1 MVISFFDITDEERT
15 CFALLSSG
23 HSCSYFKES
32 LTIENVESIHDT
44 EILYIRSFSLASA
57 TIIRRLPK
65 LRFIAT
71 RSTGFDNIDID
82 YCKQNKI
89 VVSNVPSYATN
100 AVAEHTFGLLLSLAH
115 NITSCVE
122 ISRTGRYVVGP
133 QGFDIFGKTI
143 GIVGLGNI
151 GVRVAEIAKGF
162 GMRVLVNSKHPS
174 SKRARMHGVKFIDL
188 STLLKESDIVTLHVP
203 LTDETHHML
212 NMGNISFLKKGS
224 ILLNTSRGE
233 IIETQAIHWA
243 LQHEILYGAGLD
255 VLENEQG
262 LKEYNGGSK
271 RGPLDITSLNYKF
284 MIDKRVLI
292 TPHNAYHTKEALDTI
307 LRISCENIM
316 AFLEGNPINRVV

>member
-1 MVISFFDITDEERT
+1 MIISFFDITEDERIKFTSLPTEHM
-15 CFALLSSG
+15 FVF
-23 HSCSYFKES
+23 HKQS
-32 LTIENVESIHDT
+32 LTKQNVATIKETD
-44 EILYIRSFSLASA
+44 ILYVRSFSQVTANILG
-57 TIIRRLPK
+57 RLPK
-65 LRFIAT
+65 LKYIAT

-82 YCKQNKI
+82 YCKQRGI

-100 AVAEHTFGLLLSLAH
+100 AVAEHTFGLLLSLTH
-115 NITSCVE
+115 NIASCVQV
-122 ISRTGRYVVGP
+122 SRTGQYLVGP

-174 SKRARMHGVKFIDL
+174 SKRAKMHSVKFIDL
-188 STLLKESDIVTLHVP
+188 STLLKESDIVTFHVP

-212 NMGNISFLKKGS
+212 NMGNISLLKKGN

-262 LKEYNGGSK
+262 LKEYSGGSN
-271 RGPLDITSLNYKF
+271 RGSLDITSLNYKL
-284 MIDKRVLI
+284 MIDKRVMI

-307 LRISCENIM
+307 LRISYENIM